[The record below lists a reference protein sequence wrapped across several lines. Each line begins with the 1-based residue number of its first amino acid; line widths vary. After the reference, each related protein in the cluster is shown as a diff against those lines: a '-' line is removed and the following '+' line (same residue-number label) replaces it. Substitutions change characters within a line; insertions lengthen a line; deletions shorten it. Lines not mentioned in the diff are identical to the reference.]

1 MSHSYVLEQ
10 VDIFED
16 LSPSQLDLVEKICQE
31 RNFNQGEV
39 VFEEN
44 SPSREF
50 YVITDG
56 EVEIQIDPDT
66 IGDGTDAHEPTTI
79 AVLRRG
85 QSFGEVAIIDPG
97 VRSASARSRCRSA
110 IRLKPFASFIACP
123 LQATRSFKLKMAV
136 TMEITM
142 TAMKPASRMVNTG
155 TKAAISRSMV
165 VLTSRS

>member
-16 LSPSQLDLVEKICQE
+16 LTPSQLALVEKICQE

-50 YVITDG
+50 YIITEG

-79 AVLRRG
+79 AILRRG

-97 VRSASARSRCRSA
+97 VRSASARCRSETCRLLEINRDDFVSLLESDYQIGYLVMRNFA
-110 IRLKPFASFIACP
+110 VDLSLKIRQTNLIVRES
-123 LQATRSFKLKMAV
+123 LM
-136 TMEITM
+136 
-142 TAMKPASRMVNTG
+142 
-155 TKAAISRSMV
+155 
-165 VLTSRS
+165 